1 MQKKRESMINFEEW
15 IMYFS
20 LRRDASCNDYYARSI
35 PLPRRDRSVES
46 SRNLVSRQRTGGIE
60 GRGTGPERAYDDSSR
75 RIPFSPSP
83 LLPSFP
89 NERALSPLP
98 SPLPV
103 APLCFLNEQ
112 RTSDQL
118 YRDLLFSE
126 RVVILGERVVKQLSG
141 TVVPL
146 IERGHFLESN
156 FIRTIETIE
165 IQKGTEW
172 KYRDFYF

>member
-1 MQKKRESMINFEEW
+1 MDSVL
-15 IMYFS
+15 

-75 RIPFSPSP
+75 RSPPP
-83 LLPSFP
+83 LLHSFP

-141 TVVPL
+141 TVVVPL

-165 IQKGTEW
+165 IQRMEISRFLFPGNFW
-172 KYRDFYF
+172 KNLWLK

>member
-1 MQKKRESMINFEEW
+1 M
-15 IMYFS
+15 
-20 LRRDASCNDYYARSI
+20 
-35 PLPRRDRSVES
+35 ES

-156 FIRTIETIE
+156 FTNGYDRDPEGDRME
-165 IQKGTEW
+165 I
-172 KYRDFYF
+172 

>member
-1 MQKKRESMINFEEW
+1 MDSVLLSSKGRIVQRLLRALNSPPATGSKREVIEE
-15 IMYFS
+15 
-20 LRRDASCNDYYARSI
+20 
-35 PLPRRDRSVES
+35 
-46 SRNLVSRQRTGGIE
+46 SRLAPTNGGNRGE

-156 FIRTIETIE
+156 FTNGYDRDPEGDRME
-165 IQKGTEW
+165 I
-172 KYRDFYF
+172 

>member
-1 MQKKRESMINFEEW
+1 MDSVL
-15 IMYFS
+15 

-98 SPLPV
+98 SPLLV

-141 TVVPL
+141 TVVVPL

>member
-15 IMYFS
+15 IVYFS

-75 RIPFSPSP
+75 RSPPP
-83 LLPSFP
+83 LLHSFP

>member
-15 IMYFS
+15 IVYFS

-75 RIPFSPSP
+75 RSPPP
-83 LLPSFP
+83 LLHSFP

-98 SPLPV
+98 SPLLV

>member
-1 MQKKRESMINFEEW
+1 MDSVLFSSKGRIVQRLLRALSSPPATGSKRGVIEESRLAPTN
-15 IMYFS
+15 
-20 LRRDASCNDYYARSI
+20 
-35 PLPRRDRSVES
+35 
-46 SRNLVSRQRTGGIE
+46 GGNRGE

-75 RIPFSPSP
+75 RSPPP
-83 LLPSFP
+83 LLHSFP

-141 TVVPL
+141 TVVVPL

>member
-1 MQKKRESMINFEEW
+1 MQRLLRALNSPPATGSKRGVIEESRLAPTN
-15 IMYFS
+15 
-20 LRRDASCNDYYARSI
+20 
-35 PLPRRDRSVES
+35 
-46 SRNLVSRQRTGGIE
+46 GGNRGE
-60 GRGTGPERAYDDSSR
+60 GRGTGPERAYDDSS
-75 RIPFSPSP
+75 PSP
-83 LLPSFP
+83 LLHSFP
-89 NERALSPLP
+89 NERAL

-141 TVVPL
+141 TVVVPL

-165 IQKGTEW
+165 IQRMEISRFLFPGNFW
-172 KYRDFYF
+172 KNLWLK